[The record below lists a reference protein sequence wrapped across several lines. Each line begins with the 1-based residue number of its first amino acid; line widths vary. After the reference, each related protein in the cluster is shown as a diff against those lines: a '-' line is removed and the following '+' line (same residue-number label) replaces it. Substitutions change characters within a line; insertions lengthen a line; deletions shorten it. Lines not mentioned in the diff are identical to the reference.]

1 MKRIIP
7 LILLTILL
15 FSGCGQS
22 DKPMATDVSSQS
34 SSPSQEVYI
43 MAGKIDARDQA
54 AVTTKISA
62 KVAHIL
68 VDVGSQVKRGDPTI
82 ILETNEIQAQVRQA
96 EAAVLTAQANLNNTL
111 AGSRPE
117 QIAQAQAALDS
128 AEKNYDNSKNNF
140 NRIQDIYNLKGVSR
154 QQFET
159 AQTQLAAAEAQH
171 KSALEQL
178 ALLKQG
184 ATKETVM
191 ILQNQVQQARAAL
204 ELTKTQLNNGTIVAP
219 LSGTVTSKNINV
231 GELASPGATLISI
244 VNDEGLYVNAYLPA
258 SMVGQVKQGQQVI
271 VKVSEIP
278 EKKFDGEITVMN
290 AVINSLSKNILVKVA
305 FKIPDPALK
314 PGMFA
319 EIALKK

>member
-7 LILLTILL
+7 IVLLTILL

-22 DKPMATDVSSQS
+22 GKSSATDVPSQS
-34 SSPSQEVYI
+34 ASPSQEVYI
-43 MAGKIDARDQA
+43 MAGKIDARDQS

-62 KVAHIL
+62 KVAQIL
-68 VDVGSQVKRGDPTI
+68 VDVGSQVKQGDPVI
-82 ILETNEIQAQVRQA
+82 ILETNELRAQVNQA

-128 AEKNYDNSKNNF
+128 AQKNYENSKNNF
-140 NRIQDIYNLKGVSR
+140 NRMQDIYNLKGVSR

-159 AQTQLAAAEAQH
+159 AQTQLAAAEAQN
-171 KSALEQL
+171 KSAREQL
-178 ALLKQG
+178 DLLKQG
-184 ATKETVM
+184 ATKETVA
-191 ILQNQVQQARAAL
+191 ILEKQVQQARAAL
-204 ELTKTQLNNGTIVAP
+204 EVTKTQLNNGTIVAP
-219 LSGTVTSKNINV
+219 LSGNVTAKNINV
-231 GELASPGATLISI
+231 GELASPGDTLVSV
-244 VNDEGLYVNAYLPA
+244 VNNEALYVNAYLPA
-258 SMVGQVKQGQQVI
+258 SMSGQAKQGQPVI

-278 EKKFDGEITVMN
+278 GKKFDGEITVMN
-290 AVINSLSKNILVKVA
+290 GVINSLSKNILVKVA
-305 FKIPDPALK
+305 FKIPDQALK

>member
-7 LILLTILL
+7 IGLLIILL

-22 DKPMATDVSSQS
+22 DKPSAADASSQ
-34 SSPSQEVYI
+34 PAATSQEVYI
-43 MAGKIDARDQA
+43 MAGKIDAKDQA

-62 KVAHIL
+62 KVAQIL
-68 VDVGSQVKRGDPTI
+68 VDVGSPVKQGEPVV
-82 ILETNEIQAQVRQA
+82 ILETNELQAQVKQA
-96 EAAVLTAQANLNNTL
+96 EAAVFTAQANLNNTL

-159 AQTQLAAAEAQH
+159 AQTQLAAAEAQY
-171 KSALEQL
+171 KSSQEQL
-178 ALLKQG
+178 EILKQG
-184 ATKETVM
+184 ATKETIA
-191 ILQNQVQQARAAL
+191 ILQKQVQQAQASL
-204 ELTKTQLNNGTIVAP
+204 EVTKTQLNNGTIAAP
-219 LSGTVTSKNINV
+219 LSGTVTAKNINV
-231 GELASPGATLISI
+231 GELASPGATLVSI
-244 VNDEGLYVNAYLPA
+244 VNNEDLYVNAYLPA
-258 SMVGQVKQGQQVI
+258 SMVGQIKQGQQVI
-271 VKVSEIP
+271 IKVSEIP
-278 EKKFDGEITVMN
+278 DKKFDGEITVMN
-290 AVINSLSKNILVKVA
+290 TVINSLSKNILVKVA

>member
-7 LILLTILL
+7 AILLTILL

-22 DKPMATDVSSQS
+22 DKPLAIDVSSRS
-34 SSPSQEVYI
+34 ASPSQEVYI

-62 KVAHIL
+62 KVAQIL
-68 VDVGSQVKRGDPTI
+68 VDVGSQVKQGDPTI
-82 ILETNEIQAQVRQA
+82 ILETDEIRAQVNQA

-128 AEKNYDNSKNNF
+128 AQKNYENSKSNF

-159 AQTQLAAAEAQH
+159 AQTQLAAAEAQY
-171 KSALEQL
+171 KSAQEQL

-184 ATKETVM
+184 STKETVM
-191 ILQNQVQQARAAL
+191 ILRNQVQQARAAL
-204 ELTKTQLNNGTIVAP
+204 EVTKAQLNNGTIMAP
-219 LSGTVTSKNINV
+219 LSGTVTAKNINV
-231 GELASPGATLISI
+231 GELASPGDTLVSI
-244 VNDEGLYVNAYLPA
+244 VNNKALYVNAYLPA
-258 SMVGQVKQGQQVI
+258 SMSGQVSQGQKVI
-271 VKVSEIP
+271 IKVSEIP

-290 AVINSLSKNILVKVA
+290 TVINSLSKNILVKVA

-319 EIALKK
+319 EIALKR

>member
-7 LILLTILL
+7 IVLLTILL
-15 FSGCGQS
+15 FSGCSQS
-22 DKPMATDVSSQS
+22 DKPMTTDISSQS
-34 SSPSQEVYI
+34 ANYSQEVYI
-43 MAGKIDARDQA
+43 MAGKIDAKNQA

-62 KVAHIL
+62 KVARIF
-68 VDVGSQVKRGDPTI
+68 VDVGSQVGQGEPVI
-82 ILETNEIQAQVRQA
+82 ILETNEIQAQVKQA

-117 QIAQAQAALDS
+117 QITQAQAALDS
-128 AEKNYDNSKNNF
+128 AQKSYDNSKNNF
-140 NRIQDIYNLKGVSR
+140 TRMQDIYKIGGVSR

-159 AQTQLAAAEAQH
+159 AQTQLASAEAQY
-171 KSALEQL
+171 KSAQDQLEM
-178 ALLKQG
+178 LKQG
-184 ATKETVM
+184 ATKETVA
-191 ILQNQVQQARAAL
+191 ILEKQVQQARASL
-204 ELTKTQLNNGTIVAP
+204 EVTKTQLDNGTIAAP
-219 LSGTVTSKNINV
+219 LSGTVTAKNINA

-244 VNDEGLYVNAYLPA
+244 VNDEDLYINAYLPA

-271 VKVSEIP
+271 IKVSEIS

>member
-1 MKRIIP
+1 MKRIHP
-7 LILLTILL
+7 LVLLAILL
-15 FSGCGQS
+15 FGGCGQS
-22 DKPMATDVSSQS
+22 GKPLATEISSQS
-34 SSPSQEVYI
+34 ASHPQEVYI

-54 AVTTKISA
+54 AVTTKITA
-62 KVAHIL
+62 RVEQIL
-68 VDVGSQVKRGDPTI
+68 VDVGSQVKQGEPVI
-82 ILETNEIQAQVRQA
+82 ILETNELQAQVRQA
-96 EAAVLTAQANLNNTL
+96 EAAVLTAQANLNNTM

-128 AEKNYDNSKNNF
+128 AQKNYENSKNNF

-159 AQTQLAAAEAQH
+159 AQTQLAAAEAQN

-178 ALLKQG
+178 EIFKQG
-184 ATKETVM
+184 ATKETVT
-191 ILQNQVQQARAAL
+191 ILEKQVQQARAAL
-204 ELTKTQLNNGTIVAP
+204 EVIKTQLNNGTIVAP

-231 GELASPGATLISI
+231 GELASPGDTLVSI
-244 VNDEGLYVNAYLPA
+244 VNNKALYVNAYLPA
-258 SMVGQVKQGQQVI
+258 SMSGQVKQGQLVI

-290 AVINSLSKNILVKVA
+290 GVINSLSKNILVKVA
-305 FKIPDPALK
+305 FKIPDQALK

>member
-1 MKRIIP
+1 MKRITP
-7 LILLTILL
+7 LALLTILL
-15 FSGCGQS
+15 FSGCGQP
-22 DKPMATDVSSQS
+22 DKPLATDVSNQS
-34 SSPSQEVYI
+34 TSPSKEVYI

-62 KVAHIL
+62 KVAQIL
-68 VDVGSQVKRGDPTI
+68 VDVGSQVKQGEPVI
-82 ILETNEIQAQVRQA
+82 ILETNESHAQVNQA

-128 AEKNYDNSKNNF
+128 AQKNYENSKNNF

-159 AQTQLAAAEAQH
+159 AQTQLAAAEAQN
-171 KSALEQL
+171 KSAQEQL
-178 ALLKQG
+178 GLLKRG
-184 ATKETVM
+184 ATKETIM
-191 ILQNQVQQARAAL
+191 ILEKQVQQARAAL
-204 ELTKTQLNNGTIVAP
+204 EVTKTQLNNGTIVAP
-219 LSGTVTSKNINV
+219 LSGTVTAKNINV
-231 GELASPGATLISI
+231 GELASPGDTLVSI
-244 VNDEGLYVNAYLPA
+244 VNNEALYVNAYLPA
-258 SMVGQVKQGQQVI
+258 SMSGQVKQGQQVI

-290 AVINSLSKNILVKVA
+290 GVINSLSKNILVKVA
-305 FKIPDPALK
+305 FKLPDQALK

>member
-7 LILLTILL
+7 IGLLIILLL
-15 FSGCGQS
+15 SGCGQS
-22 DKPMATDVSSQS
+22 DKPSAADASSQ
-34 SSPSQEVYI
+34 PAATSQEVYI
-43 MAGKIDARDQA
+43 MAGKLDAKDQA

-62 KVAHIL
+62 KVAQIL
-68 VDVGSQVKRGDPTI
+68 VDVGSSVKQGEPVV
-82 ILETNEIQAQVRQA
+82 ILETNEIQAQVKQA

-159 AQTQLAAAEAQH
+159 AQTQLAAAEAQY
-171 KSALEQL
+171 KSSQEQL
-178 ALLKQG
+178 EILKQG
-184 ATKETVM
+184 ATKETIA
-191 ILQNQVQQARAAL
+191 ILQKQVQQAQASL
-204 ELTKTQLNNGTIVAP
+204 EVTKTQLNNGTIAAP
-219 LSGTVTSKNINV
+219 LSGTVTAKKINV
-231 GELASPGATLISI
+231 GELASPGATLVSI
-244 VNDEGLYVNAYLPA
+244 VNNEDLYVNAYLPA

-271 VKVSEIP
+271 IKVSEIP
-278 EKKFDGEITVMN
+278 DKKFDGEVTVMN
-290 AVINSLSKNILVKVA
+290 TVINSLSKNILVKVA

>member
-1 MKRIIP
+1 MKRITP
-7 LILLTILL
+7 LALFTILL
-15 FSGCGQS
+15 FSGCGQPG
-22 DKPMATDVSSQS
+22 KPMAADVSSQS
-34 SSPSQEVYI
+34 ASPSQEVYI

-54 AVTTKISA
+54 AITTKISA
-62 KVAHIL
+62 KVAQIL
-68 VDVGSQVKRGDPTI
+68 VDVGSQVKQGEPVI
-82 ILETNEIQAQVRQA
+82 ILETNELRAQVIQA

-128 AEKNYDNSKNNF
+128 AQKSYENSKSNF

-159 AQTQLAAAEAQH
+159 AQTQLAAAEAQY
-171 KSALEQL
+171 KSAQEQL
-178 ALLKQG
+178 EIFKQG

-191 ILQNQVQQARAAL
+191 FSKKQVQQAQAAL
-204 ELTKTQLNNGTIVAP
+204 EVAKTQLNNGTIVAP
-219 LSGTVTSKNINV
+219 LSGTVTAKNINV
-231 GELASPGATLISI
+231 GELASPGDTLVSI
-244 VNDEGLYVNAYLPA
+244 MNNEALYVNAYLPA
-258 SMVGQVKQGQQVI
+258 SMSGQVKQGQQVI

-278 EKKFDGEITVMN
+278 EKKFDGEITVLN
-290 AVINSLSKNILVKVA
+290 GVINSLSKNILVKVA
-305 FKIPDPALK
+305 FKIPDSVLK

>member
-7 LILLTILL
+7 LVLLTILL

-22 DKPMATDVSSQS
+22 GQPSAADVSSQS
-34 SSPSQEVYI
+34 ASPVQEVYI

-62 KVAHIL
+62 KVAQIL
-68 VDVGSQVKRGDPTI
+68 VDVGSQVKQGEPVI
-82 ILETNEIQAQVRQA
+82 ILETNESHAQVNQA

-128 AEKNYDNSKNNF
+128 AQKSYENSKNNF

-159 AQTQLAAAEAQH
+159 AQTQLAAAEAQY
-171 KSALEQL
+171 KSAQEQL
-178 ALLKQG
+178 EIFKQG
-184 ATKETVM
+184 ATKETV
-191 ILQNQVQQARAAL
+191 IFYKKQVQQAQAAL
-204 ELTKTQLNNGTIVAP
+204 EVAKTQLNNGTIVAP
-219 LSGTVTSKNINV
+219 LSGTVTAKNVNV
-231 GELASPGATLISI
+231 GELASPGDTLVSI
-244 VNDEGLYVNAYLPA
+244 VNNEALYVNAYLPA
-258 SMVGQVKQGQQVI
+258 SMSGQVKQGQQVI
-271 VKVSEIP
+271 IKVSEIP

-290 AVINSLSKNILVKVA
+290 GVINSLSKNILVKVA

>member
-7 LILLTILL
+7 IVLLTILL

-22 DKPMATDVSSQS
+22 DKPMTTDISSQS
-34 SSPSQEVYI
+34 DSYSQEVYI
-43 MAGKIDARDQA
+43 MAGKIDAKNQA

-62 KVAHIL
+62 RVARIF
-68 VDVGSQVKRGDPTI
+68 VDVGSQVKQGEPVI
-82 ILETNEIQAQVRQA
+82 ILETNEIQAQVNQA

-117 QIAQAQAALDS
+117 QITQAQAALDS
-128 AEKNYDNSKNNF
+128 AQKSYDNSKNNF
-140 NRIQDIYNLKGVSR
+140 TRMQDIYKIGGVSR

-159 AQTQLAAAEAQH
+159 AQTQLASAEAQY
-171 KSALEQL
+171 KSAKDQLEM
-178 ALLKQG
+178 LKQG
-184 ATKETVM
+184 ATKETVA
-191 ILQNQVQQARAAL
+191 ILEKQVQQARASL
-204 ELTKTQLNNGTIVAP
+204 EVTKTQLDNGTIVAP
-219 LSGTVTSKNINV
+219 LSGTVTAKNINA

-244 VNDEGLYVNAYLPA
+244 VNDEDLYVNAYLPA
-258 SMVGQVKQGQQVI
+258 SMVGQIKQGQQVI
-271 VKVSEIP
+271 IKVSEIP

-305 FKIPDPALK
+305 FEIPDPALK

>member
-7 LILLTILL
+7 IVLLLILF

-22 DKPMATDVSSQS
+22 GKPSATDASSQS
-34 SSPSQEVYI
+34 AAPVQEVYI
-43 MAGKIDARDQA
+43 MAGKIDARDQS

-62 KVAHIL
+62 KVAQIL
-68 VDVGSQVKRGDPTI
+68 VDVGSQVKQGEPVI
-82 ILETNEIQAQVRQA
+82 ILETNELKAQVNQA
-96 EAAVLTAQANLNNTL
+96 EAAVLTAQANLNNTM

-117 QIAQAQAALDS
+117 QIAQARAALDS
-128 AEKNYDNSKNNF
+128 AQKNYENSKNNF

-159 AQTQLAAAEAQH
+159 AQTQLAAAEAQN
-171 KSALEQL
+171 KSAQEQL
-178 ALLKQG
+178 EIIKQG
-184 ATKETVM
+184 ATRETIM
-191 ILQNQVQQARAAL
+191 ILEKQVQQARAAL
-204 ELTKTQLNNGTIVAP
+204 EVTKTQLDNGTIAAP
-219 LSGTVTSKNINV
+219 LSGTVTAKNINV
-231 GELASPGATLISI
+231 GELASPGDTLVSI
-244 VNDEGLYVNAYLPA
+244 VNNEALYVNAYLPA
-258 SMVGQVKQGQQVI
+258 SMSGQVKQGQQVI

-290 AVINSLSKNILVKVA
+290 GVINSLSKNILVKVA
-305 FKIPDPALK
+305 FKLPDQALK